1 MEKVKKPFYKR
12 WWFFAIII
20 FIVLGVIFSPS
31 EEELAEIEAQE
42 AAVQKADDDA
52 KTKKEAAAKQKADE
66 KKAAKIKEQNKID
79 ALVVAMDLAGD
90 EMIANSN
97 GVIAAVKTEYITN
110 HFKVKVSVDEATWA
124 ASSESEKMSFAT
136 TIGTTI
142 GDSLAP
148 HETLVDIISAQNKD
162 VVASQKV
169 FGGWKIKR

>member
-20 FIVLGVIFSPS
+20 FVVLGVILSPS
-31 EEELAEIEAQE
+31 EEELAEIEAKE
-42 AAVQKADDDA
+42 AAVQKAD
-52 KTKKEAAAKQKADE
+52 EAAAKQKADE
-66 KKAAKIKEQNKID
+66 KKATEIKEQNKID

-162 VVASQKV
+162 VLASQKV

>member
-20 FIVLGVIFSPS
+20 FVVLGVILSPS
-31 EEELAEIEAQE
+31 EEELAEIEAKE
-42 AAVQKADDDA
+42 AAVQKAD
-52 KTKKEAAAKQKADE
+52 EAAAKQKVDE

-148 HETLVDIISAQNKD
+148 HETLVDIISAENKD